1 MPGELRCGSL
11 GTSAWNASR
20 LPLSSFQTTLAA
32 ARRGDERAWTEIY
45 RSLAPG
51 LLGYLRGQGAAEAE
65 DLLGEVMLQ
74 LVRDLPRFAGD
85 ERQFRAFA
93 FTIAHH
99 RLIDDRG
106 HRGRRPVEPAPDELL
121 MQRGA
126 ASDAEQEALERL
138 GAERLRTLIGRL
150 SPSQRSVLLLRIVG
164 GLTVEEVAQAIG
176 KRPGAVKALQRRALA
191 AVARQL
197 SKEGVPL

>member
-1 MPGELRCGSL
+1 VCLP
-11 GTSAWNASR
+11 TSAWNASR
-20 LPLSSFQTTLAA
+20 LPLSRFQTTLAE
-32 ARRGDERAWTEIY
+32 ARTGDEAAWTEIY

-51 LLGYLRGQGAAEAE
+51 LLGYLRGQGAVEPE

-93 FTIAHH
+93 FTVAHH
-99 RLIDDRG
+99 RLIDDRRR
-106 HRGRRPVEPAPDELL
+106 RGRRPVEPVPDELL
-121 MQRGA
+121 VPSGVA
-126 ASDAEQEALERL
+126 TDAEREALERL
-138 GAERLRTLIGRL
+138 GAERLRALIGRL
-150 SPSQRSVLLLRIVG
+150 SPAQRNVLLLRIFG
-164 GLTVEEVAQAIG
+164 GLTVVEVARAIG

-191 AVARQL
+191 AVAREL

>member
-1 MPGELRCGSL
+1 MYSPRA
-11 GTSAWNASR
+11 SAWNASR
-20 LPLSSFQTTLAA
+20 LPLSRFQTTLAA
-32 ARRGDERAWTEIY
+32 ARKGDEGAWTEIY

-51 LLGYLRGQGAAEAE
+51 LLGYLRGQGAVEPE
-65 DLLGEVMLQ
+65 DLLGEVMVQ
-74 LVRDLPRFAGD
+74 LVRDVPRFVGD
-85 ERQFRAFA
+85 ERRFRAFA

-99 RLIDDRG
+99 RLIDDRRR
-106 HRGRRPVEPAPDELL
+106 RGRRPVEPAPDELL
-121 MQRGA
+121 VQHGA
-126 ASDAEQEALERL
+126 VSDAEREALERL

-150 SPSQRSVLLLRIVG
+150 SPSQRSVLLLRIFG
-164 GLTVEEVAQAIG
+164 GLTVEEVARAIG